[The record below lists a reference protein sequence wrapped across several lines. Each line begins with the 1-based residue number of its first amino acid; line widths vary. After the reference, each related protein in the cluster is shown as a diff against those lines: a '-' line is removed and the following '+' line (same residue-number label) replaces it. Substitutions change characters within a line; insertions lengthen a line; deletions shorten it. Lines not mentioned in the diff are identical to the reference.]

1 MMLPRALSLAA
12 LPLLASANCPDL
24 GIAAEVACLTSD
36 NTMSATPSFLA
47 SGASCPE
54 ACTTAWNALIA
65 TCPLGTDDWDLDDG
79 ATGTAGVAAG
89 WVDMDGEA
97 TDANAI
103 NVGDAQS
110 VAARIAVKWL
120 ALGLD
125 KELCAWANPATNV
138 KLDTC
143 GHAQR
148 IMQCV
153 APLALP
159 LSLICPAADA
169 ARLRRYTARG
179 FAGDGSTAA
188 WPDGD
193 QTAYDCTSDAA
204 SCSTECRALADAA
217 LGAGADVSADGIG
230 VPTGAG
236 TCCPEGSSATHPT
249 NCTGEVVSHGDSGAR
264 PVLFAKPSVSGMI
277 SSPCRQHPRLRGLRG
292 GLRGIG

>member
-1 MMLPRALSLAA
+1 MLPRALSLAA

-125 KELCAWANPATNV
+125 KELCAWANPATNDE
-138 KLDTC
+138 LDNC

-153 APLALP
+153 APVALP

-169 ARLRRYTARG
+169 APPQVHRPWLCRRRLDGGVAGRR
-179 FAGDGSTAA
+179 
-188 WPDGD
+188 PDRVRLHVRRRLLLD
-193 QTAYDCTSDAA
+193 
-204 SCSTECRALADAA
+204 
-217 LGAGADVSADGIG
+217 G
-230 VPTGAG
+230 VP
-236 TCCPEGSSATHPT
+236 
-249 NCTGEVVSHGDSGAR
+249 GAR
-264 PVLFAKPSVSGMI
+264 RRRPRGRRGRQRRRHRRAHGRGDVL
-277 SSPCRQHPRLRGLRG
+277 PRGQQRDAPHQLYRRGRLAR
-292 GLRGIG
+292 